1 MAEDQLRGHINMQT
15 SAQIPSGT
23 TQKHNTVSFTV
34 ITFFLFFQLKQFIHP
49 QAQAAVV
56 FWVGCTT
63 WGKKRKKLCLFHQ
76 SRRKLKEKQRQT
88 GENSTLTHKIQH
100 LENNENETVQVHG
113 VFSQQSSAVF
123 SCVG

>member
-34 ITFFLFFQLKQFIHP
+34 ITFFFFFFQLKQFIHP
-49 QAQAAVV
+49 QALVA
-56 FWVGCTT
+56 FWMGCTT
-63 WGKKRKKLCLFHQ
+63 WEKKFSLFHQ
-76 SRRKLKEKQRQT
+76 SRGKLKENERQT

-100 LENNENETVQVHG
+100 LENNEKETVQVHG
-113 VFSQQSSAVF
+113 VFSQQSSAVWAEHNTID
-123 SCVG
+123 